1 MLSRLATRRAKPN
14 GAFHLRMTDLPMIL
28 APLELDD
35 LHGFGRSAKQKAIEK
50 LGSAKLQ
57 DLATKSKFQLCEVMG
72 KTSGETLYN
81 AMRGIDERNLES
93 DKPRKSVSC
102 DINVSTSA
110 FFTKLV

>member
-1 MLSRLATRRAKPN
+1 MP
-14 GAFHLRMTDLPMIL
+14 DLPAII

-50 LGSAKLQ
+50 FGSAKLQ
-57 DLATKSKFQLCEVMG
+57 DLATKSKFQLCEAMG

-81 AMRGIDERNLES
+81 ALRGIDERNLES

-102 DINVSTSA
+102 DINVGALS
-110 FFTKLV
+110 FLVELM